1 MTDEQIIERFFERD
15 ESAISETDKKYGA
28 YCMKIS
34 QNILCDTLDCEEN
47 VSDTYLKLWQSIPPE
62 KPKIFKAYIARIAR
76 NLALNKLSKSH
87 AAKRAADEF
96 ALSLDEVD
104 ICTPSN
110 INVEDTA
117 AVRELSERI
126 SVFLHSESEASR
138 RIFVCRYFYCE
149 SVKEIADRFSYSQSR
164 VKSSLMRTRE
174 RLAAFLEKEGYSL
187 EK

>member
-1 MTDEQIIERFFERD
+1 MTDEQIIERFWERD
-15 ESAISETDKKYGA
+15 ESAIAETEKKYGS

-34 QNILCDTLDCEEN
+34 NSILCDTLDSEEN
-47 VSDTYLKLWQSIPPE
+47 VSDTYLKLWQTIPPVR
-62 KPKIFKAYIARIAR
+62 PRIFKAYIARITR
-76 NLALNKLSKSH
+76 NLALNKVSKAH

-110 INVEDTA
+110 INVEDSA
-117 AVRELSERI
+117 AVKELSESI
-126 SVFLHSESEASR
+126 SRFLQSETEAAR

-149 SVKEIADRFSYSQSR
+149 SVNEIAERFSYSQSR
-164 VKSSLMRTRE
+164 VKSSLKRTRE
-174 RLAAFLEKEGYSL
+174 RLALFLEKEGYTL